1 MGSMTDFDIP
11 ADAVAFTPAVQA
23 IQTRLGTRR
32 RNAALIWPAVITR
45 DLADFIARQR
55 SIFLGT
61 ASADGQPYL
70 QHRGGAPGFLK
81 VIDHSTLGMV
91 DLPGNGQFITLG
103 HLSEND
109 RVLIFLIDFSTR
121 QRVKIWGRAR
131 VTEDPKVVA
140 SLAKGVAGRAPRA
153 LLISVTAW
161 DVNCA
166 QHIPLRPDL
175 ADLRDALA
183 ERDAQIRQLRTEIMV
198 LEQQLA
204 VRDVCGDDL

>member
-109 RVLIFLIDFSTR
+109 RVLIFLICATLWPSGTR
-121 QRVKIWGRAR
+121 RSVSCGPRSWFWNS
-131 VTEDPKVVA
+131 
-140 SLAKGVAGRAPRA
+140 SLP
-153 LLISVTAW
+153 
-161 DVNCA
+161 
-166 QHIPLRPDL
+166 
-175 ADLRDALA
+175 
-183 ERDAQIRQLRTEIMV
+183 
-198 LEQQLA
+198 
-204 VRDVCGDDL
+204 CGTSAATICEA